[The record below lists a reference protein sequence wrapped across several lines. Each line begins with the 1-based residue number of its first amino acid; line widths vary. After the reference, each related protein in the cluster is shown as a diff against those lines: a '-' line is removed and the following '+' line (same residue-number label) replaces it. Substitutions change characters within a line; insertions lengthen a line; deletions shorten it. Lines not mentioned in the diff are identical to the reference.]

1 MRTSNYFDLR
11 RRRRVILAIVNQKGG
26 VGKTTT
32 AVNLSAGL
40 AASGRRVLLVDMDAQ
55 GNATT
60 GLGVDRSGLDRC
72 IYSVLSHEATM
83 EEATVETA
91 IPGLRLVPARI
102 ELAAAEV
109 ELASAIARE
118 TRLRSALNP
127 LMSAYDYILIDSGP
141 SLGLLT
147 INSLTAA
154 TEVLIPIQCEYYAL
168 EGLSQLL
175 RVVDLVREALNPHLK
190 ICGVLLTMFDRRLKL
205 AADVASEVNSHFG
218 PVAFETVVP
227 RSVRLGEAPSYGQPV
242 LQYAP
247 DSQGAIAYAQLAQE
261 VIRRAEPGPG

>member
-1 MRTSNYFDLR
+1 M
-11 RRRRVILAIVNQKGG
+11 VLAIVNQKGG

-40 AASGRRVLLVDMDAQ
+40 ATAGRKTLLIDMDAQ

-60 GLGVDRSGLDRC
+60 GLGVDRSALERC
-72 IYSVLSHEATM
+72 IYSVLTGESTM
-83 EEATVETA
+83 AEATVETA
-91 IPGLRLVPARI
+91 IPGLWLVPARI

-118 TRLRSALNP
+118 TRLRTALHP
-127 LMSAYDYILIDSGP
+127 ITESYDHILIDSGP

-154 TEVLIPIQCEYYAL
+154 REVLIPIQCEYYAL

-175 RVVDLVREALNPHLK
+175 RVVDLVREALNPDLRIH
-190 ICGVLLTMFDRRLKL
+190 GVLLTMFDRRLKL
-205 AADVASEVNSHFG
+205 ATDVANEVRGHFG
-218 PVAFETVVP
+218 DLVFDAVVP

-247 DSQGAIAYAQLAQE
+247 DSQGAEAYAQLAQE

>member
-1 MRTSNYFDLR
+1 L
-11 RRRRVILAIVNQKGG
+11 VLAIVNQKGG

-40 AASGRRVLLVDMDAQ
+40 AAAGKRVLLVDMDAQ

-60 GLGVDRSGLDRC
+60 GLGVDRSSLGTC
-72 IYSVLSHEATM
+72 IYSVLSGDVSVTEATL
-83 EEATVETA
+83 ETA
-91 IPGLRLVPARI
+91 TPGLYLVPARI

-118 TRLRSALNP
+118 TRLRSALLP
-127 LMSAYDYILIDSGP
+127 SVAEYDHVLIDSGP

-154 TEVLIPIQCEYYAL
+154 SEILIPIQCEYYAL

-175 RVVDLVREALNPHLK
+175 RVIELVRGALNPGLEVF
-190 ICGVLLTMFDRRLKL
+190 GVLLTMFDRRLNL
-205 AADVASEVNSHFG
+205 ASEVAGEVRNHFG
-218 PVAFETVVP
+218 ALTFEAVVP
-227 RSVRLGEAPSYGQPV
+227 RSVRLGEAPSYGKSV

-247 DSQGAIAYAQLAQE
+247 ESQGALAYAQLAQE
-261 VIRRAEPGPG
+261 VIRRAESRSR